1 MMAPWTGPA
10 LRTTP
15 HGYLKLRRF
24 LAEAATRLAEAGFDD
39 DASRV
44 RIASEW
50 VGLPSE
56 WMGESALALKVAIGR
71 DGLPSNLAA
80 DMNDALSAIRLGF
93 QRVGDRP
100 TF

>member
-1 MMAPWTGPA
+1 MDWTGTPDD
-10 LRTTP
+10 P
-15 HGYLKLRRF
+15 HGYLTLRRF
-24 LAEAATRLAEAGFDD
+24 LAEAAMRLAEAGFDD

-50 VGLPSE
+50 VGSPSE
-56 WMGESALALKVAIGR
+56 LMGESALALKAAVRR
-71 DGLPSNLAA
+71 DGLPSDLAA

-93 QRVGDRP
+93 QRAGDHP